1 MNVPEVIVGTRTLM
15 IALTELGQLTLTG
28 WQPNRWRL

>member
-1 MNVPEVIVGTRTLM
+1 MNVPEVIVGTRTL
-15 IALTELGQLTLTG
+15 IELGQLTLTG